1 MSEQSA
7 IARIEKAYMT
17 KRRRNICIAC
27 EDMDFTWDER
37 QVYAVA
43 EMYRKGA
50 TVYEIA
56 SDPGIDRDPDE
67 VAVLIMDLARKGII
81 DPRGRRKRN
90 VIT

>member
-1 MSEQSA
+1 MSEQAA
-7 IARIEKAYMT
+7 ITHIEKAYLR
-17 KRRRNICIAC
+17 KKRRNIYVAC

-67 VAVLIMDLARKGII
+67 VAILIMDLARQGVIKPKDFG
-81 DPRGRRKRN
+81 RG
-90 VIT
+90 

>member
-1 MSEQSA
+1 MVQTSERA
-7 IARIEKAYMT
+7 TIAWIEREYM
-17 KRRRNICIAC
+17 KRRRRNIYVAC

-67 VAVLIMDLARKGII
+67 VAILIMDLARQDVIKPKDFG
-81 DPRGRRKRN
+81 RG
-90 VIT
+90 

>member
-1 MSEQSA
+1 MSEQAS
-7 IARIEKAYMT
+7 IVRLENAYMT
-17 KRRRNICIAC
+17 KRRRNIYIAC

-56 SDPGIDRDPDE
+56 ADPGIDRDPDE
-67 VAVLIMDLARKGII
+67 VAILIMDLARQDVIKPKDFG
-81 DPRGRRKRN
+81 RG
-90 VIT
+90 

>member
-1 MSEQSA
+1 MAQTSERA
-7 IARIEKAYMT
+7 TIAWIEREYM
-17 KRRRNICIAC
+17 KRRRRNIYVAC

-56 SDPGIDRDPDE
+56 NDPGIDRDPDE
-67 VAVLIMDLARKGII
+67 VAILIMDLARQGVIEPS
-81 DPRGRRKRN
+81 DWGRG
-90 VIT
+90 

>member
-1 MSEQSA
+1 MSEQAS
-7 IARIEKAYMT
+7 IVRLENAYMT
-17 KRRRNICIAC
+17 KRRRNIYIAC

-56 SDPGIDRDPDE
+56 ADPGIDRDPDE
-67 VAVLIMDLARKGII
+67 VAILIMDLARQGVIEPS
-81 DPRGRRKRN
+81 DWGRG
-90 VIT
+90 

>member
-1 MSEQSA
+1 MSEQAS
-7 IARIEKAYMT
+7 IVRLENAYMT
-17 KRRRNICIAC
+17 KRRRNIYIAC

-67 VAVLIMDLARKGII
+67 VAILIMDLARQDVIKPKDFG
-81 DPRGRRKRN
+81 RG
-90 VIT
+90 